1 MRTKY
6 NIGDRVYCMKPSVE
20 FDDQLIIQT
29 IEIVKIEI
37 SFDRNVL
44 YKDYKNNYFQEYQL
58 GKTLDELKKNMIKN
72 LIVYTQKEKKK
83 IMLAKEW

>member
-6 NIGDRVYCMKPSVE
+6 NIGDRVYCMKPSAE

-37 SFDRNVL
+37 SFEGIL
-44 YKDYKNNYFQEYQL
+44 YKE
-58 GKTLDELKKNMIKN
+58 
-72 LIVYTQKEKKK
+72 
-83 IMLAKEW
+83 

>member
-6 NIGDRVYCMKPSVE
+6 NIGDRVYFMKPSAE

-37 SFDRNVL
+37 SFEGIL
-44 YKDYKNNYFQEYQL
+44 YKDYKGNCYQEHQ
-58 GKTLDELKKNMIKN
+58 
-72 LIVYTQKEKKK
+72 
-83 IMLAKEW
+83 

>member
-6 NIGDRVYCMKPSVE
+6 NIGDRVYCMKPSAE

-37 SFDRNVL
+37 SFEGIL
-44 YKDYKNNYFQEYQL
+44 YKDYTGNCYQEHQL